1 MTIFEELADSE
12 VMLGDGLDEFDKT
25 LLEVIDE
32 TLRYSLGKKTVE
44 IFYDYLKRRG
54 FSLTSI
60 PQNLEFFFNEL
71 RSVLEFDGQ
80 RFHTVSP
87 LGIVSLLERT
97 IIEIL
102 CKKFGVKFE
111 EKGPIIFS
119 EWVDKL
125 REVYLF
131 KTLKSKALDK
141 RR

>member
-1 MTIFEELADSE
+1 MKLN
-12 VMLGDGLDEFDKT
+12 LGGSLDEFDKI

-32 TLRYSLGKKTVE
+32 TLRYSLGEKTVE
-44 IFYDYLKRRG
+44 IFYDYLRRKG
-54 FSLTSI
+54 FPLRSI
-60 PQNLEFFFNEL
+60 PQNTEFFFNEL

-97 IIEIL
+97 IVEIL

-111 EKGPIIFS
+111 EKGPILFS

-125 REVYLF
+125 REVYL
-131 KTLKSKALDK
+131 LKFSKLK
-141 RR
+141 VFERRR

>member
-1 MTIFEELADSE
+1 
-12 VMLGDGLDEFDKT
+12 LDEFDKT

-32 TLRYSLGKKTVE
+32 TLRYSLGEKTVE
-44 IFYDYLKRRG
+44 IFYDYLRRKG
-54 FSLTSI
+54 FSLTNV
-60 PQNLEFFFNEL
+60 PQNPEFFFNEL
-71 RSVLEFDGQ
+71 RNVLEFEGQ

-131 KTLKSKALDK
+131 KLSKLKVLE
-141 RR
+141 RRR

>member
-1 MTIFEELADSE
+1 M
-12 VMLGDGLDEFDKT
+12 DEFDKT

-32 TLRYSLGKKTVE
+32 TLRYSLGEKTVE
-44 IFYDYLKRRG
+44 IFYDYLRRKG
-54 FSLTSI
+54 FSLTNV
-60 PQNLEFFFNEL
+60 PQNPEFFFNEL
-71 RSVLEFDGQ
+71 RNVLEFEGQ

-125 REVYLF
+125 REAYLF
-131 KTLKSKALDK
+131 KLSKLKVLE
-141 RR
+141 RRR